1 MGGVAHDFVIQLRH
15 QRRRRIQEFTAMV
28 PGRTR
33 RRPVGTM
40 HQQIHPMTAVVQ
52 HQLAI
57 VQSGAG
63 RQLGLAGIH
72 DKADTTA
79 AKILHLHLYTVAVVI
94 NTRIA
99 QPQCQLAMQAAGPPS
114 LSR

>member
-1 MGGVAHDFVIQLRH
+1 
-15 QRRRRIQEFTAMV
+15 
-28 PGRTR
+28 
-33 RRPVGTM
+33 
-40 HQQIHPMTAVVQ
+40 MTAVVQ

-79 AKILHLHLYTVAVVI
+79 AKILHLHLYTVAVAA
-94 NTRIA
+94 RIA
-99 QPQCQLAMQAAGPPS
+99 QPQFQLAMQAAGPPQ
-114 LSR
+114 LEPIVVAPLQAQHAVGQGRL